1 MHLSP
6 ANPRGLFGVDFKKP
20 IYLHIYKGVKPN
32 NYYIEHLKN
41 TVNKNYPALNVEVV
55 KSDAHYQGGQHRVII
70 GPIAAEELM
79 PISRAFLIHSVLKNF
94 PVYYENDQISL
105 VTRPTS
111 RLNKSEPKSQ
121 QNFEHSAA
129 LQSTASTLANEGNRN
144 ELDELVLEKTL
155 QYIESKTESYI
166 QQNASDWLSQY
177 GTTKVKVDLDR
188 NFQLR
193 AGEFEFL
200 FPFYESSRRQCIHFI
215 LAKRLYCE

>member
-79 PISRAFLIHSVLKNF
+79 PISRAFNSLGFENF
-94 PVYYENDQISL
+94 SVYYENDQISL

-129 LQSTASTLANEGNRN
+129 LQSIAPRLPMKGIVMNWMNWFLRKHFNTLR
-144 ELDELVLEKTL
+144 VKR
-155 QYIESKTESYI
+155 
-166 QQNASDWLSQY
+166 
-177 GTTKVKVDLDR
+177 KVI
-188 NFQLR
+188 
-193 AGEFEFL
+193 
-200 FPFYESSRRQCIHFI
+200 YSRTHLIGYLNMERP
-215 LAKRLYCE
+215 K